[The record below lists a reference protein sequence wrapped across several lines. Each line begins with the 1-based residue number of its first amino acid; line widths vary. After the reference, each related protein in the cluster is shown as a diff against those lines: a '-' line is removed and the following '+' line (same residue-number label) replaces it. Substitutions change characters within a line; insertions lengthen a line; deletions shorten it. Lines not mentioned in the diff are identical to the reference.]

1 MERQNHQKQKTQK
14 PDKLLIFALIFAVLM
29 VVLVG
34 VVAFQTR
41 DRGMKRQDDTEVPVS
56 EAGKNEPELDPAFAE
71 KLSDLATTYG
81 VFADRQTGMISSTQ
95 NQWFAPA
102 GLLGAVVQ
110 DLDSDSEPEL
120 LVSIAQPCD
129 HNLDG
134 VCHVLLQVYEQIN
147 GQIFLADEAIYGAY
161 FEDEETW
168 VQRGE
173 FVLPSDYSMEEY
185 AAAKLIPTESGVA
198 IFCEDHN
205 MAGAY
210 GDGMFRSY
218 WIMEYKDHDLRYVC
232 SYTQVDGGSAEFTY
246 RGYRF
251 EKGVCVDSNLYYTE
265 IYDYKSAPLYDHF
278 GKSIISFFETY
289 GVQLDER
296 LQDCAAAH
304 DGNREFRSILAPKTE
319 AEILFEL
326 TNTILNVSDDYAEYT
341 FAAEL
346 HNGNNL
352 LEQAG
357 IQRPISPVL
366 PLYEGSQLVVTG
378 TLTERDYEINS
389 NNKGTVMILEL
400 DQPLTK
406 ALYSEWLGYSGE
418 VEEISEM
425 QIGFSEWLPDPPVV
439 GQHVALIGDVMYQ
452 NTGHHLTTVL
462 LMDAWVRG

>member
-1 MERQNHQKQKTQK
+1 MKRQNKQKTQK
-14 PDKLLIFALIFAVLM
+14 PDKLLIIALIFAMLM

-34 VVAFQTR
+34 VIAFQTR
-41 DRGMKRQDDTEVPVS
+41 EDGIKMRGDTKAPAS
-56 EAGKNEPELDPAFAE
+56 EAEKSELELDSAFVE

-81 VFADRQTGMISSTQ
+81 VFADRETGIISRTQ

-129 HNLDG
+129 HDLDG

-147 GQIFLADEAIYGAY
+147 GQIFLADEAVYGAY

-168 VQRGE
+168 LERGE
-173 FVLPSDYSMEEY
+173 FVLPSDYSVEEY

-205 MAGAY
+205 VARAY
-210 GDGMFRSY
+210 GDGMSRSY

-232 SYTQVDGGSAEFTY
+232 SYTQVEGGSAEFTY
-246 RGYRF
+246 RGYHF

-265 IYDYKSAPLYDHF
+265 IYDYESTPLYDHF
-278 GKSIISFFETY
+278 GESLISFFETY

-296 LQDCAAAH
+296 LQDCVAAH
-304 DGNREFRSILAPKTE
+304 VGNRKFRSILAPNTE
-319 AEILFEL
+319 AETLFEL
-326 TNTILNVSDDYAEYT
+326 TNTILNVSDDYDEYT

-346 HNGNNL
+346 HNENKL
-352 LEQAG
+352 LERAG
-357 IQRPISPVL
+357 IQRPVSPVL

-389 NNKGTVMILEL
+389 NNKGTVIILQL

-425 QIGFSEWLPDPPVV
+425 QIGFSEWLPDPPIV
-439 GQHVALIGDVMYQ
+439 GQHVTLIGDVMYQ